1 MMKRIIAVA
10 AVLVMTTAW
19 AQAQEVK
26 VGVNLPFTGIGAEF
40 AQLIDRGM
48 ETYLKLNADKVNPYK
63 LTLIKRDAKNPA
75 GND

>member
-26 VGVNLPFTGIGAEF
+26 VGVNLPYTAS
-40 AQLIDRGM
+40 APSSPSRLIAAWSSTSSSTPTR
-48 ETYLKLNADKVNPYK
+48 
-63 LTLIKRDAKNPA
+63 
-75 GND
+75 